1 MILPQKC
8 AGQNGAKIAL
18 NGCLCTALGE
28 GIFTVEENGLF
39 FAFLMVKWRYGISI
53 SQTETEEQWMVSSA
67 CCGASGAVWTDIFCF
82 ALAAVAVGLVYLRG
96 RISVNGRDTVL
107 PEPGADSPP

>member
-1 MILPQKC
+1 
-8 AGQNGAKIAL
+8 
-18 NGCLCTALGE
+18 
-28 GIFTVEENGLF
+28 
-39 FAFLMVKWRYGISI
+39 
-53 SQTETEEQWMVSSA
+53 MVSSA